1 MIRLIGAELFKLR
14 RRRMTKILLYVL
26 LGVLLIMALILLAIA
41 RLTQTELGLPM
52 AIPVALSVLSSLG
65 TVLAVI
71 LTASSI
77 GSEYSWRTIRTML
90 TASESRARLLG
101 AKLISAITV
110 ILIGMVIGVAAGFVM
125 TLITTAIGGQTLDFS
140 FATAGYMWEDF
151 SHFWRVFYVM
161 LPYISL
167 AFLFSVI
174 GRSAM
179 PGIAM
184 GIGLLF
190 FEPIV
195 SGFMRLAGGWIA
207 EVPDF
212 LLNRNVNVII
222 ALGELPPGLGSGPIG
237 ETASVVN
244 AAIVLAV
251 YSVTSIA
258 LAFYLFRRRDI
269 TG

>member
-1 MIRLIGAELFKLR
+1 MIRLISAELFKLR
-14 RRRMTKILLYVL
+14 RRRMTRILLYVL
-26 LGVLLIMALILLAIA
+26 LGVLLLMALILLGIA
-41 RLTQTELGLPM
+41 RLTQMDLGLPL
-52 AIPVALSVLSSLG
+52 AVPVALTVLSSLG

-71 LTASSI
+71 LTASAI

-101 AKLISAITV
+101 AKLISAITI

-125 TLITTAIGGQTLDFS
+125 TLITTAIGGQALDFD
-140 FATAGYMWEDF
+140 FATASYARDQCLQ
-151 SHFWRVFYVM
+151 FWRVFYVM

-190 FEPIV
+190 VEPIV

-212 LLNRNVNVII
+212 LLNRNANVITG
-222 ALGELPPGLGSGPIG
+222 LGELPFAFSSIPFDDAP
-237 ETASVVN
+237 SVAH

-251 YSVTSIA
+251 YSVASIA
-258 LAFYLFRRRDI
+258 LAFYLFRRRDL